1 MINKRI
7 EALQEILKQK
17 KLAAIIIPTQDF
29 HMSEYVGEY
38 FKARRYFSGFTGS
51 AGVMVITQN
60 QANLWT
66 DGRYFIQA
74 PKELA
79 GSCVVLQKMGEE
91 GVPTVK
97 EYLKKTLKSGDVLCF
112 DGRVISTKECREYEE
127 ELGQQGVTLYTKED
141 LVGLVWHDRPALS
154 CEPAFILREKYAG
167 ETVVDK
173 LAKVRKVMAEK
184 GADVHILGSLDDIAW
199 LFNIRGND
207 VANTPVVLS
216 YGAITMDN
224 AIIFANSNVFSS
236 EMKGEL
242 EKSGVTLKEYDEI
255 YSYAQSIAKEKKVML
270 DIARTNCAIANAI
283 KAEIIEVENP
293 EILLKAV
300 KNPIEVE
307 NTKLGHIYDGVAVT
321 KFMYWLKTNV
331 GKIKITELS
340 AQNYLAKLR
349 SEQPGF
355 IDLSFTTIA
364 GYKEHAAMMHYSA
377 NEETDVELKAE
388 GMLLVDSGGQY
399 YNGTTDITRT
409 FVLGPITPEQKLHFT
424 TIVQSVMAVSNLK
437 FLQGCRGINF
447 DIMARE
453 PLWEMGLDYK
463 CGTGHGVGYL
473 LNVHEGPNGFRW
485 KAAPDRNEGAVFQ
498 EGMITTIEPG
508 VYIEGSHGIR
518 TENELLCC
526 KGEKNEYGQFLY
538 FEPITYAPIDLDGI
552 EPERMSQKERN
563 WLNDY
568 HKAVYEKISPYL
580 NQEEKEWLKK
590 YTSAI

>member
-1 MINKRI
+1 MINQRI

-154 CEPAFILREKYAG
+154 CEPAFILGEKYAG

-173 LAKVRKVMAEK
+173 LAKVRKIMAEK

-224 AIIFANSNVFSS
+224 AIIFANSNAFSS
-236 EMKGEL
+236 EMKEEL

-270 DIARTNCAIANAI
+270 DIARTNCA
-283 KAEIIEVENP
+283 
-293 EILLKAV
+293 
-300 KNPIEVE
+300 
-307 NTKLGHIYDGVAVT
+307 
-321 KFMYWLKTNV
+321 
-331 GKIKITELS
+331 
-340 AQNYLAKLR
+340 
-349 SEQPGF
+349 
-355 IDLSFTTIA
+355 
-364 GYKEHAAMMHYSA
+364 
-377 NEETDVELKAE
+377 
-388 GMLLVDSGGQY
+388 
-399 YNGTTDITRT
+399 
-409 FVLGPITPEQKLHFT
+409 
-424 TIVQSVMAVSNLK
+424 
-437 FLQGCRGINF
+437 
-447 DIMARE
+447 
-453 PLWEMGLDYK
+453 
-463 CGTGHGVGYL
+463 
-473 LNVHEGPNGFRW
+473 
-485 KAAPDRNEGAVFQ
+485 
-498 EGMITTIEPG
+498 
-508 VYIEGSHGIR
+508 
-518 TENELLCC
+518 
-526 KGEKNEYGQFLY
+526 
-538 FEPITYAPIDLDGI
+538 
-552 EPERMSQKERN
+552 
-563 WLNDY
+563 
-568 HKAVYEKISPYL
+568 
-580 NQEEKEWLKK
+580 
-590 YTSAI
+590 